1 MNEYWIDSVAI
12 RELLHRS
19 KIFSVP
25 LARCMTSNIEDISP
39 QVHQMLLAMSPEVS
53 IPYPSLAYHAGRIF
67 RRKKSQKISIVFDC
81 SQLAHRNRRQ

>member
-53 IPYPSLAYHAGRIF
+53 IPYPSLAYHAGWIL
-67 RRKKSQKISIVFDC
+67 RKKIQKVSIVFDC
-81 SQLAHRNRRQ
+81 SQLVHRNRRQ